1 MFKMQMR
8 SACNVEEKRRRKN
21 VPSNKLR
28 KNMRNHKKYVQYS
41 TVLSSQPSVLLPPVT
56 LQTSTESFTLSC
68 FQLL

>member
-1 MFKMQMR
+1 MFKMPNEECMY
-8 SACNVEEKRRRKN
+8 VEEKRRRRN

-28 KNMRNHKKYVQYS
+28 KNKRNHKKYVQYS

-56 LQTSTESFTLSC
+56 LHTSTESFTLSC